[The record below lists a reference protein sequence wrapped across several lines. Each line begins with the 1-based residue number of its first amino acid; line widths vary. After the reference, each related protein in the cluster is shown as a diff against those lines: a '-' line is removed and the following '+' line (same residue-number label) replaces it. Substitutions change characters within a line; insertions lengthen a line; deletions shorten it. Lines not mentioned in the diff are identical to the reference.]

1 MRAYLKTHCKYVRN
15 TGNRISMESFD
26 EDWEPIGMELRM
38 QLQQEN
44 LIYYNYEDRTISL
57 TEKGMQYA
65 ND

>member
-1 MRAYLKTHCKYVRN
+1 
-15 TGNRISMESFD
+15 MESFD